1 MVRQHDPG
9 IDMERPPRQFRSHGI
24 PQGRD
29 FDHQQVR
36 APVPEIYREEV
47 GAPWHAI
54 AAIVRHPDILR
65 TNGAFK
71 VLALG
76 IVLAQVLAD
85 QLKPFPAGQA
95 GGVLALACWSTPY
108 ACSFRC
114 NGLGSC
120 IDLNDRF

>member
-1 MVRQHDPG
+1 
-9 IDMERPPRQFRSHGI
+9 MERPPRQFRSHGI